1 MKSQVTAT
9 FLDGVLR
16 PDESLGLSNH
26 ARVSLTIEPLENASQ
41 AAAAWEALKQR
52 IRDRPVRGG
61 GHRFTRDE
69 LHERD

>member
-1 MKSQVTAT
+1 MRTQVAAT
-9 FLDGVLR
+9 FVDGVLM

-41 AAAAWEALKQR
+41 ASAAWEALKQR
-52 IRDRPVRGG
+52 IRDRPVHG